1 MMVFQAKQLLGFP
14 ALCSPVFVYIKGNAV
29 LDFCHGAIRP
39 NQDVVILTITISY
52 NPMSKVYQLLK
63 KEKNVHIY
71 IYKYTSLVP
80 GEAGFLRSIQCD
92 VIVAMVLRVVNQ
104 TWMQMAWEKKKCTT
118 AQKLPH
124 WCLLNQSVLVFTH
137 PLWASHEWEALGIFG
152 PWKGLWRLDSTDE
165 KVVAC
170 NREGF

>member
-92 VIVAMVLRVVNQ
+92 VIVAMVLHLVNQ
-104 TWMQMAWEKKKCTT
+104 T
-118 AQKLPH
+118 
-124 WCLLNQSVLVFTH
+124 
-137 PLWASHEWEALGIFG
+137 
-152 PWKGLWRLDSTDE
+152 
-165 KVVAC
+165 
-170 NREGF
+170 